1 MQTDEL
7 AISPPR
13 TPSVTSPEHRLL
25 TVLSSGQS
33 IDQRDWL
40 RMRAGWRLA
49 DAVHR
54 ARRLG
59 WSINTKHIELSPKVR
74 IASYSLEYL
83 HRGVFRSL
91 RDAKGEAS
99 APCLGASALQE

>member
-1 MQTDEL
+1 MGAANETL
-7 AISPPR
+7 SCPRPPAKKS
-13 TPSVTSPEHRLL
+13 TEHRLL
-25 TVLSSGQS
+25 LLLAAGHS

-59 WSINTKHIELSPKVR
+59 WNISTKHIELSPKVR
-74 IASYSLEYL
+74 IASYSLEPP
-83 HRGVFRSL
+83 HRAAFRMF
-91 RDAKGEAS
+91 RDTKCEAFAS
-99 APCLGASALQE
+99 CLGVSALQE

>member
-1 MQTDEL
+1 MGL
-7 AISPPR
+7 ANEIPSAPRSPAKKS
-13 TPSVTSPEHRLL
+13 TEYRLL
-25 TVLSSGQS
+25 LLLAEGHS

-59 WSINTKHIELSPKVR
+59 WNINTKHIELSPKVR
-74 IASYSLEYL
+74 IASYSLEPL
-83 HRGVFRSL
+83 HRAAFRTF
-91 RDAKGEAS
+91 RDAKREAS
-99 APCLGASALQE
+99 ASCLGVSAPRE

>member
-1 MQTDEL
+1 MGL
-7 AISPPR
+7 ANEILSAPRSPAKKS
-13 TPSVTSPEHRLL
+13 TEYRLL
-25 TVLSSGQS
+25 FLLAQGHS

-59 WSINTKHIELSPKVR
+59 WNINTKHIELSPKVR